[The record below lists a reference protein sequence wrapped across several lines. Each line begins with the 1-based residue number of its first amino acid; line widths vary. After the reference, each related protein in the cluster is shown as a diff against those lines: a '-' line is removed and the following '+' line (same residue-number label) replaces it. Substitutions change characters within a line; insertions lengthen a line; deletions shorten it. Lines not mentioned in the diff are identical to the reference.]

1 LGNHSFSLKNRFPEP
16 ELMSDQSQVDAYA
29 KADFSSAHSD
39 LILNLKNRI
48 PRGFQ
53 PKRILDLGSGPGDM
67 AFRLAE
73 LFPNS
78 NFTFIDGSMPMIAAC
93 REYFESK
100 YSGMERFSFLCERI
114 QNFVPIQPYDL
125 VFSNSLLHH
134 VDDPFEFWACIQ
146 RSMDENT
153 FVFVS
158 DLLRPISSATAEA
171 IVERYA
177 NGEPQILKEDFFN
190 SLLAAYTKEEVDEH
204 LTRTRLQSK
213 LICEQTSDRHWV
225 CFSKPSR
232 M

>member
-1 LGNHSFSLKNRFPEP
+1 MGNHSFSLKYRFPEP

-39 LILNLKNRI
+39 LTLNLKNRI

-53 PKRILDLGSGPGDM
+53 PQRILDLGSGPGDM
-67 AFRLAE
+67 AYRLAE
-73 LFPNS
+73 VFPS
-78 NFTFIDGSMPMIAAC
+78 ATFTYIDGSDSMIAAC
-93 REYFESK
+93 KEYFKS
-100 YSGMERFSFLCERI
+100 RFSELDRFHFICERI
-114 QNFVPIQPYDL
+114 QNFNPSQPFDL

-134 VDDPFEFWACIQ
+134 LEDPFEFWGCVQ

-158 DLLRPISSATAEA
+158 DLLRPSSSAIADSM
-171 IVERYA
+171 VQKYA
-177 NGEPQILKEDFFN
+177 KNEPTVLKEDFFN
-190 SLLAAYTKEEVDEH
+190 SLLAAYTKEEVEEH

-213 LICEQTSDRHWV
+213 LIWEQTSDRHWV
-225 CFSKPSR
+225 CFSKPFK